1 MNRFLLKGLA
11 SVLTMAVMF
20 GTVSCSDDDDKP
32 DGSVA
37 VSAVAV
43 SPTTATIK
51 VGESTT
57 LSATITPSDATD
69 KTVTWSTSDEKVATV
84 DAGKVTA
91 VAEGSATITVTTKD
105 GGKTATCTVT
115 VSNDAPSSKEVILEG
130 NITADLTINAAD
142 KNFMKGFVYVK
153 SGATLT
159 IEAGSV
165 IKGVS
170 VSPGEK
176 AASLIIEPGA
186 KIIAEGTVDK
196 PIVFTSDKEP
206 GKRLTGDWGGLIIC
220 GNARVN
226 RTNQPTIEGGPGTLY
241 GNTTSDEFNAESSG
255 KLKYVRIEFAGYPLE
270 PDKEINGLT
279 FGGVGSGTEVEFV
292 QVSFSNDDSY
302 EWFGGTVNAKHLIAY
317 KGWDDDFDTDFGYT
331 GKLQFLLSVRDKNIA
346 DTSDSNGFESDNDG
360 DGSSNTP
367 LTKPV
372 FSNVTLIG
380 PFYGKVSDK
389 TQAEVEAKTADA
401 ANGAKGGK
409 FQAAMHLRRNTSL
422 NVYNSVFTG
431 WPYGLRAT
439 DKKGTAN
446 DGIAI
451 KNVIFAGMWKN
462 FYEDDK
468 VCKIPDELKRV
479 RIKKEGDKVS
489 ENFFNLAGSNTTL
502 ATTNEIIS
510 KDGDYSSVVASA
522 VQGAE
527 FVDEVLNNSFFEKV
541 TYKGAFDGKNDW
553 TAGWTNWDP
562 QNTEY

>member
-11 SVLTMAVMF
+11 SVFALAVMF
-20 GTVSCSDDDDKP
+20 GTVSCSDDDEKE
-32 DGSVA
+32 GTIA

-43 SPTTATIK
+43 NPTTAAVKPGAT
-51 VGESTT
+51 VT
-57 LSATITPSDATD
+57 LSATVTPEDATD
-69 KTVTWSTSDEKVATV
+69 KTITWSSSDEKVATV
-84 DAGKVTA
+84 DGGKVTG
-91 VAEGSATITVTTKD
+91 VAEGTATITATTKSGD
-105 GGKTATCTVT
+105 KTATCTVT
-115 VSNDAPSSKEVILEG
+115 VSEDAAEVIEDTLEG
-130 NITADLTINAAD
+130 NITADRTISAAN
-142 KNFMKGFVYVK
+142 KNFLKGFVYVK

-165 IKGVS
+165 IKGIS
-170 VSPGEK
+170 VAPGER

-206 GKRLTGDWGGLIIC
+206 GKRVTGDWGGLIIC

-226 RTNQPTIEGGPGTLY
+226 RTNQPTIEGGPGTHY
-241 GNTTSDEFNAESSG
+241 GNTTSDEFNGESSG

-292 QVSFSNDDSY
+292 QVSYSNDDSY

-331 GKLQFLLSVRDKNIA
+331 GKLQFLLSVRDKDIA

-360 DGSSNTP
+360 DGSTNTP
-367 LTKPV
+367 FTKPI

-380 PFYGKVSDK
+380 PFYGKVFDM

-409 FQAAMHLRRNTSL
+409 YQAAMHLRRNSSL

-439 DKKGTAN
+439 DKKGQAN
-446 DGIAI
+446 DGIVI
-451 KNVIFAGMWKN
+451 ENVIFAGMWKN
-462 FYEDDK
+462 FYED
-468 VCKIPDELKRV
+468 E
-479 RIKKEGDKVS
+479 KVS
-489 ENFFNLAGSNTTL
+489 ENFFNRAGNNTVLENTRQ
-502 ATTNEIIS
+502 IIA
-510 KDGDYSSVVASA
+510 KDGDYSSVVADA
-522 VQGAE
+522 VKGAD
-527 FVDEVLNNSFFEKV
+527 FSKLADSFFEKV
-541 TYKGAFDGKNDW
+541 TYKGAFDGTNDW
-553 TAGWTNWDP
+553 TEGWTNWDP
-562 QNTEY
+562 QNTVY

>member
-11 SVLTMAVMF
+11 SVFALAVMF
-20 GTVSCSDDDDKP
+20 GTVSCSDDDEKE
-32 DGSVA
+32 GTIA

-43 SPTTATIK
+43 NPTTAAVKPGAT
-51 VGESTT
+51 VT
-57 LSATITPSDATD
+57 LSATVTPEDATD
-69 KTVTWSTSDEKVATV
+69 KTITWSSSDEKVATV
-84 DAGKVTA
+84 DGGKVTG
-91 VAEGSATITVTTKD
+91 VAEGTATITATTKSGD
-105 GGKTATCTVT
+105 KTATCTVT
-115 VSNDAPSSKEVILEG
+115 VSEDAPAVIEDTLEG
-130 NITADLTINAAD
+130 NITADRTISAAN
-142 KNFMKGFVYVK
+142 KNFLKGFVYVK

-165 IKGVS
+165 IKGIS
-170 VSPGEK
+170 VASGER

-206 GKRLTGDWGGLIIC
+206 GKRVTGDWGGLIIC

-226 RTNQPTIEGGPGTLY
+226 RTNQPTIEGGPGTHY
-241 GNTTSDEFNAESSG
+241 GNTTSDEFNGESSG

-292 QVSFSNDDSY
+292 QVSYSNDDSY

-317 KGWDDDFDTDFGYT
+317 KGWDDDFDTDYGYT
-331 GKLQFLLSVRDKNIA
+331 GKLQFLLSVRDKDIA

-360 DGSSNTP
+360 DGSTNTP
-367 LTKPV
+367 FTKPV

-380 PFYGKVSDK
+380 PFYGKVSDR

-409 FQAAMHLRRNTSL
+409 YQAAMHLRRNSSL
-422 NVYNSVFTG
+422 NIYNSVFTG

-439 DKKGTAN
+439 DKKGQAN

-451 KNVIFAGMWKN
+451 ENVIFAGMWKN
-462 FYEDDK
+462 FYED
-468 VCKIPDELKRV
+468 E
-479 RIKKEGDKVS
+479 KVS
-489 ENFFNLAGSNTTL
+489 ENFFNRAGNNTVLENTRQ
-502 ATTNEIIS
+502 IIA
-510 KDGDYSSVVASA
+510 KDGDYSSVVADA
-522 VQGAE
+522 VKGAD
-527 FVDEVLNNSFFEKV
+527 FSKLADSFFEKV
-541 TYKGAFDGKNDW
+541 TYKGAFDGTNDS
-553 TAGWTNWDP
+553 TVGWTNWDP
-562 QNTEY
+562 QNTVY

>member
-11 SVLTMAVMF
+11 SVFALAVMF
-20 GTVSCSDDDDKP
+20 GTVSCSDDDEKE
-32 DGSVA
+32 GTIA

-43 SPTTATIK
+43 NPTTAAVKPGAT
-51 VGESTT
+51 VT
-57 LSATITPSDATD
+57 LSATVTPEDATD
-69 KTVTWSTSDEKVATV
+69 KTITWSSSDEKVATV
-84 DAGKVTA
+84 DGGKVTG
-91 VAEGSATITVTTKD
+91 VAEGTATITATTKSGD
-105 GGKTATCTVT
+105 KTATCTVT
-115 VSNDAPSSKEVILEG
+115 VSEDAPAVIEDTLEG
-130 NITADLTINAAD
+130 NITADRTISAAN
-142 KNFMKGFVYVK
+142 KNFLKGFVYVK

-165 IKGVS
+165 IKGIS
-170 VSPGEK
+170 VASGER

-206 GKRLTGDWGGLIIC
+206 GKRVTGDWGGLIIC

-226 RTNQPTIEGGPGTLY
+226 RTNQPTIEGGPGTHY
-241 GNTTSDEFNAESSG
+241 GNTTSDEFNGESSG

-292 QVSFSNDDSY
+292 QVSYSNDDSY

-317 KGWDDDFDTDFGYT
+317 KGWDDDFDTDYGHT
-331 GKLQFLLSVRDKNIA
+331 GKLQFLLSVRDKDIA

-360 DGSSNTP
+360 DGSTNTP
-367 LTKPV
+367 FTKPV

-380 PFYGKVSDK
+380 PFYGKVSDM

-409 FQAAMHLRRNTSL
+409 YQAAMHLRRNSSL
-422 NVYNSVFTG
+422 NIYNSVFTG

-439 DKKGTAN
+439 DKKGQAN

-451 KNVIFAGMWKN
+451 ENVIFAGMWKN
-462 FYEDDK
+462 FYED
-468 VCKIPDELKRV
+468 E
-479 RIKKEGDKVS
+479 KVS
-489 ENFFNLAGSNTTL
+489 ENFFNRAGNNTVLENTRQ
-502 ATTNEIIS
+502 IIA
-510 KDGDYSSVVASA
+510 KDGDYSSVVADA
-522 VQGAE
+522 VKGAD
-527 FVDEVLNNSFFEKV
+527 FSKLADSFFEKV
-541 TYKGAFDGKNDW
+541 TYKGAFDGTNDW
-553 TAGWTNWDP
+553 TEGWTNWDP
-562 QNTEY
+562 QNTVY

>member
-11 SVLTMAVMF
+11 SVFALAVMF
-20 GTVSCSDDDDKP
+20 GTVSCSDDDEKE
-32 DGSVA
+32 GTIA

-43 SPTTATIK
+43 NPTTAAVKPGAT
-51 VGESTT
+51 VT
-57 LSATITPSDATD
+57 LSATVTPEDATD
-69 KTVTWSTSDEKVATV
+69 KTITWSSSDEKVATV
-84 DAGKVTA
+84 DGGKVTG
-91 VAEGSATITVTTKD
+91 VAEGTATITATTKSGD
-105 GGKTATCTVT
+105 KTATCTVT
-115 VSNDAPSSKEVILEG
+115 VSEDAPAVIEDTLEG
-130 NITADLTINAAD
+130 NITADRTISAAN
-142 KNFMKGFVYVK
+142 KNFLKGFVYVK

-165 IKGVS
+165 IKGIS
-170 VSPGEK
+170 VASGER

-206 GKRLTGDWGGLIIC
+206 GKRVTGDWGGLIIC

-226 RTNQPTIEGGPGTLY
+226 RTNQPTIEGGPGTHY
-241 GNTTSDEFNAESSG
+241 GNTTSDEFNGESSG

-292 QVSFSNDDSY
+292 QVSYSNDDSY

-317 KGWDDDFDTDFGYT
+317 KGWDDDFDTDYGYT
-331 GKLQFLLSVRDKNIA
+331 GKLQFLLSVRDKDIA

-360 DGSSNTP
+360 DGSTNTP
-367 LTKPV
+367 FTKPV

-380 PFYGKVSDK
+380 PFYGKVSDR

-409 FQAAMHLRRNTSL
+409 YQAAMHLRRNSSL

-439 DKKGTAN
+439 DKKGQAN

-451 KNVIFAGMWKN
+451 ENVIFAGMWKN
-462 FYEDDK
+462 FYED
-468 VCKIPDELKRV
+468 E
-479 RIKKEGDKVS
+479 KVS
-489 ENFFNLAGSNTTL
+489 ENFFNRAGNNTVLENTQQ
-502 ATTNEIIS
+502 IIA
-510 KDGDYSSVVASA
+510 KDGDYSSVVVDA
-522 VQGAE
+522 VKGAD
-527 FVDEVLNNSFFEKV
+527 FSKLADSFFEKV
-541 TYKGAFDGKNDW
+541 TYKGAFDGTNDW
-553 TAGWTNWDP
+553 TEGWTNWDP
-562 QNTEY
+562 QNTVY

>member
-11 SVLTMAVMF
+11 SVFALAVMF
-20 GTVSCSDDDDKP
+20 GTVSCSDDDEKE
-32 DGSVA
+32 GTIA

-43 SPTTATIK
+43 NPTTAAVKPGAT
-51 VGESTT
+51 VT
-57 LSATITPSDATD
+57 LSATVTPEDATD
-69 KTVTWSTSDEKVATV
+69 KTITWSSSDEKVATV
-84 DAGKVTA
+84 DGGKVTG
-91 VAEGSATITVTTKD
+91 VAEGTATITATTKSGD
-105 GGKTATCTVT
+105 KTATCTVT
-115 VSNDAPSSKEVILEG
+115 VSEDAPAVIEDTLEG
-130 NITADLTINAAD
+130 NITADRTISAAN
-142 KNFMKGFVYVK
+142 KNFLKGFVYVK

-165 IKGVS
+165 IKGIS
-170 VSPGEK
+170 VASGER

-206 GKRLTGDWGGLIIC
+206 GKRVTGDWGGLIIC

-226 RTNQPTIEGGPGTLY
+226 RTNQPTIEGGPGTHY
-241 GNTTSDEFNAESSG
+241 GNTTSDEFNGESSG

-292 QVSFSNDDSY
+292 QVSYSNDDSY

-317 KGWDDDFDTDFGYT
+317 KGWDDDFDTDYGYT
-331 GKLQFLLSVRDKNIA
+331 GKLQFLLSVRDKDIA

-360 DGSSNTP
+360 DGSTNTP
-367 LTKPV
+367 FTKPV

-380 PFYGKVSDK
+380 PFYGKVSDR

-409 FQAAMHLRRNTSL
+409 YQAAMHLRRNSSL
-422 NVYNSVFTG
+422 NIYNSVFTG

-439 DKKGTAN
+439 DKKGQAN

-451 KNVIFAGMWKN
+451 ENVIFAGMWKN
-462 FYEDDK
+462 FYED
-468 VCKIPDELKRV
+468 E
-479 RIKKEGDKVS
+479 KVS
-489 ENFFNLAGSNTTL
+489 ENFFNRAGNNTVLENTQQ
-502 ATTNEIIS
+502 IIA
-510 KDGDYSSVVASA
+510 KDGDYSSVVVDA
-522 VQGAE
+522 VKGAD
-527 FVDEVLNNSFFEKV
+527 FSKLADSFFEKV
-541 TYKGAFDGKNDW
+541 TYKGAFDGTNDW
-553 TAGWTNWDP
+553 TEGWTNWDP
-562 QNTEY
+562 QNTVY

>member
-11 SVLTMAVMF
+11 SVFALAVMF
-20 GTVSCSDDDDKP
+20 GTVSCSDDDEKE
-32 DGSVA
+32 GTIA

-43 SPTTATIK
+43 NPTTAAVKPGAT
-51 VGESTT
+51 VT
-57 LSATITPSDATD
+57 LSATVTPEDATD
-69 KTVTWSTSDEKVATV
+69 KTITWSSSDEKVATV
-84 DAGKVTA
+84 DGGKVTG
-91 VAEGSATITVTTKD
+91 VAEGTATITATTKSGD
-105 GGKTATCTVT
+105 KTATCTVT
-115 VSNDAPSSKEVILEG
+115 VSEDAAEVIEDTLEG
-130 NITADLTINAAD
+130 NITADRTISAAN
-142 KNFMKGFVYVK
+142 KNFLKGFVYVK

-165 IKGVS
+165 IKGIS
-170 VSPGEK
+170 VAPGER

-206 GKRLTGDWGGLIIC
+206 GKRVTGDWGGLIIC

-226 RTNQPTIEGGPGTLY
+226 RTNQPTIEGGPGTHY
-241 GNTTSDEFNAESSG
+241 GNTTSDEFNGESSG

-292 QVSFSNDDSY
+292 QVSYSNDDSY

-331 GKLQFLLSVRDKNIA
+331 GKLQFLLSVRDKDIA

-360 DGSSNTP
+360 DGSTNTP
-367 LTKPV
+367 FTKPI

-380 PFYGKVSDK
+380 PFYGKVSDM

-409 FQAAMHLRRNTSL
+409 YQAAMHLRRNSSL

-439 DKKGTAN
+439 DKKGQAN

-451 KNVIFAGMWKN
+451 ENVIFAGMWKN
-462 FYEDDK
+462 FYED
-468 VCKIPDELKRV
+468 E
-479 RIKKEGDKVS
+479 KVS
-489 ENFFNLAGSNTTL
+489 ENFFNRAGNNTVLENTRQ
-502 ATTNEIIS
+502 IIA
-510 KDGDYSSVVASA
+510 KDGDYSSVVADA
-522 VQGAE
+522 VKGAD
-527 FVDEVLNNSFFEKV
+527 FSKLADSFFEKV
-541 TYKGAFDGKNDW
+541 TYKGAFDGTNDW
-553 TAGWTNWDP
+553 TEGWTNWDP
-562 QNTEY
+562 QNTVY

>member
-11 SVLTMAVMF
+11 SVFALAVMF
-20 GTVSCSDDDDKP
+20 GTVSCSDDDEKE
-32 DGSVA
+32 GTIA

-43 SPTTATIK
+43 NPTTAAVKPGAT
-51 VGESTT
+51 VT
-57 LSATITPSDATD
+57 LSATVTPEDATD
-69 KTVTWSTSDEKVATV
+69 KTITWSSSDEKVATV
-84 DAGKVTA
+84 DGGKVTG
-91 VAEGSATITVTTKD
+91 VAEGTATITATTKSGD
-105 GGKTATCTVT
+105 KTATCTVT
-115 VSNDAPSSKEVILEG
+115 VSEDAPAVIEDTLEG
-130 NITADLTINAAD
+130 NITADRTISAAN
-142 KNFMKGFVYVK
+142 KNFLKGFVYVK

-165 IKGVS
+165 IKGIS
-170 VSPGEK
+170 VASGER

-206 GKRLTGDWGGLIIC
+206 GKRVTGDWGGLIIC

-226 RTNQPTIEGGPGTLY
+226 RTNQPTIEGGPGTHY
-241 GNTTSDEFNAESSG
+241 GNTTSDEFNGESSG

-292 QVSFSNDDSY
+292 QVSYSNDDSY

-317 KGWDDDFDTDFGYT
+317 KGWDDDFDTDYGYT
-331 GKLQFLLSVRDKNIA
+331 GKLQFLLSVRDKDIA

-360 DGSSNTP
+360 DGSTNTP
-367 LTKPV
+367 FTKPV

-380 PFYGKVSDK
+380 PFYGKVSDR

-409 FQAAMHLRRNTSL
+409 YQAAMHLRRNSSL
-422 NVYNSVFTG
+422 NIYNSVFTG

-439 DKKGTAN
+439 DKKGQAN

-451 KNVIFAGMWKN
+451 ANVIFAGMWKN
-462 FYEDDK
+462 FYED
-468 VCKIPDELKRV
+468 E
-479 RIKKEGDKVS
+479 KVS
-489 ENFFNLAGSNTTL
+489 ENFFNRAGNNTVLENTRQ
-502 ATTNEIIS
+502 IIA
-510 KDGDYSSVVASA
+510 KDGDYSSVVADA
-522 VQGAE
+522 VKGAD
-527 FVDEVLNNSFFEKV
+527 FSKLADSFFEKV
-541 TYKGAFDGKNDW
+541 TYKGAFDGTNDW
-553 TAGWTNWDP
+553 TEGWTNWDP
-562 QNTEY
+562 QNTVY

>member
-11 SVLTMAVMF
+11 SVFALAVMF
-20 GTVSCSDDDDKP
+20 GTVSCSDDDEKE
-32 DGSVA
+32 GTIA
-37 VSAVAV
+37 VSAIAV
-43 SPTTATIK
+43 NPTTAAVKPGAT
-51 VGESTT
+51 VT
-57 LSATITPSDATD
+57 LSATVTPEDATD
-69 KTVTWSTSDEKVATV
+69 KTITWSSSDEKVATV
-84 DAGKVTA
+84 DGGKVTG
-91 VAEGSATITVTTKD
+91 VAEGNATITATTKSGD
-105 GGKTATCTVT
+105 KTATCTVT
-115 VSNDAPSSKEVILEG
+115 VSEDAPAVIEDTLEG
-130 NITADLTINAAD
+130 NITADRTISAAN
-142 KNFMKGFVYVK
+142 KNFLKGFVYVK

-165 IKGVS
+165 IKGIS
-170 VSPGEK
+170 VASGER

-206 GKRLTGDWGGLIIC
+206 GKRVTGDWGGLIIC

-226 RTNQPTIEGGPGTLY
+226 RTNQPTIEGGPGTHY
-241 GNTTSDEFNAESSG
+241 GNTTSDEFNGESSG

-292 QVSFSNDDSY
+292 QVSYSNDDSY

-317 KGWDDDFDTDFGYT
+317 KGWDDDFDTDYGYT
-331 GKLQFLLSVRDKNIA
+331 GKLQFLLSVRDKDIA

-360 DGSSNTP
+360 DGSTNTP
-367 LTKPV
+367 FTKPV

-380 PFYGKVSDK
+380 PFYGKVSDR

-409 FQAAMHLRRNTSL
+409 YQAAMHLRRNSSL

-439 DKKGTAN
+439 DKKGQAN

-451 KNVIFAGMWKN
+451 ENVIFAGMWKN
-462 FYEDDK
+462 FYED
-468 VCKIPDELKRV
+468 E
-479 RIKKEGDKVS
+479 KVS
-489 ENFFNLAGSNTTL
+489 ENFFNRVGNNTVLENTRQ
-502 ATTNEIIS
+502 IIA
-510 KDGDYSSVVASA
+510 KDGDYSSVVADA
-522 VQGAE
+522 VKGAD
-527 FVDEVLNNSFFEKV
+527 FSKLADSFFEKV
-541 TYKGAFDGKNDW
+541 TYKGAFDGTNDW
-553 TAGWTNWDP
+553 TEGWTNWDP
-562 QNTEY
+562 QNTVY

>member
-11 SVLTMAVMF
+11 SVCALAVMF
-20 GTVSCSDDDDKP
+20 GTVSCSDDDEKE
-32 DGSVA
+32 GTIA

-43 SPTTATIK
+43 NPTTAAVKPGAT
-51 VGESTT
+51 VT
-57 LSATITPSDATD
+57 LSATVTPEDATD
-69 KTVTWSTSDEKVATV
+69 KTITWSSSDEKVATV
-84 DAGKVTA
+84 DGGKVTG
-91 VAEGSATITVTTKD
+91 VAEGTATITATTKSGD
-105 GGKTATCTVT
+105 KTATCTVT
-115 VSNDAPSSKEVILEG
+115 VSEDAPAVIEDTLEG
-130 NITADLTINAAD
+130 NITADRTISAAN
-142 KNFMKGFVYVK
+142 KNFLKGFVYVK

-165 IKGVS
+165 IKGIS
-170 VSPGEK
+170 VASGER

-206 GKRLTGDWGGLIIC
+206 GKRVTGDWGGLIIC

-226 RTNQPTIEGGPGTLY
+226 RTNQPTIEGGPGTHY
-241 GNTTSDEFNAESSG
+241 GNTTSDEFNGESSG

-292 QVSFSNDDSY
+292 QVSYSNDDSY

-317 KGWDDDFDTDFGYT
+317 KGWDDDFDTDYGYT
-331 GKLQFLLSVRDKNIA
+331 GKLQFLLSVRDKDIA

-360 DGSSNTP
+360 DGSTNTP
-367 LTKPV
+367 FTKPV

-380 PFYGKVSDK
+380 PFYGKVSDR

-409 FQAAMHLRRNTSL
+409 YQAAMHLRRNSSL
-422 NVYNSVFTG
+422 NIYNSVFTG

-439 DKKGTAN
+439 DKKGQAN

-451 KNVIFAGMWKN
+451 ENVIFAGMWKN
-462 FYEDDK
+462 FYED
-468 VCKIPDELKRV
+468 E
-479 RIKKEGDKVS
+479 KVS
-489 ENFFNLAGSNTTL
+489 ENFFNRAGNNTVLENTRQ
-502 ATTNEIIS
+502 IIA
-510 KDGDYSSVVASA
+510 KDGDYSSVVADA
-522 VQGAE
+522 VKGAD
-527 FVDEVLNNSFFEKV
+527 FSKLADSFFEKV
-541 TYKGAFDGKNDW
+541 TYKGAFDGTNDW
-553 TAGWTNWDP
+553 TEGWTNWDP
-562 QNTEY
+562 QNTVY

>member
-11 SVLTMAVMF
+11 SVFALAVMF
-20 GTVSCSDDDDKP
+20 GTVSCSDDDEKE
-32 DGSVA
+32 GTIA
-37 VSAVAV
+37 VSAIAV
-43 SPTTATIK
+43 NPTTAAVKPGATVI
-51 VGESTT
+51 
-57 LSATITPSDATD
+57 LSATVTPEDATD
-69 KTVTWSTSDEKVATV
+69 KTITWSSSDEKVATV
-84 DAGKVTA
+84 DGGKVTG
-91 VAEGSATITVTTKD
+91 VAEGNATITATTKSGD
-105 GGKTATCTVT
+105 KTATCTVT
-115 VSNDAPSSKEVILEG
+115 VSEDAPAVIEDTLEG
-130 NITADLTINAAD
+130 NITADRTISAAN
-142 KNFMKGFVYVK
+142 KNFLKGFVYVK

-165 IKGVS
+165 IKGIS
-170 VSPGEK
+170 VASGER

-206 GKRLTGDWGGLIIC
+206 GKRVTGDWGGLIIC

-226 RTNQPTIEGGPGTLY
+226 RTNQPTIEGGPGTHY
-241 GNTTSDEFNAESSG
+241 GNTTSDEFNGESSG

-292 QVSFSNDDSY
+292 QVSYSNDDSY

-317 KGWDDDFDTDFGYT
+317 KGWDDDFDTDYGYT
-331 GKLQFLLSVRDKNIA
+331 GKLQFLLSVRDKDIA

-360 DGSSNTP
+360 DGSTNTP
-367 LTKPV
+367 FTKPV

-380 PFYGKVSDK
+380 PFYGKVSDR

-409 FQAAMHLRRNTSL
+409 YQAAMHLRRNSSL

-439 DKKGTAN
+439 DKKGQAN

-451 KNVIFAGMWKN
+451 ENVIFAGMWKN
-462 FYEDDK
+462 FYED
-468 VCKIPDELKRV
+468 E
-479 RIKKEGDKVS
+479 KVS
-489 ENFFNLAGSNTTL
+489 ENFFNRAGNNTVLENTRQ
-502 ATTNEIIS
+502 IIA
-510 KDGDYSSVVASA
+510 KDGDYSSVVADA
-522 VQGAE
+522 VKGAD
-527 FVDEVLNNSFFEKV
+527 FSKLADSFFEKV
-541 TYKGAFDGKNDW
+541 TYKGAFDGTNDW
-553 TAGWTNWDP
+553 TEGWTNWDP
-562 QNTEY
+562 QNTVY

>member
-11 SVLTMAVMF
+11 SVFALAVMF
-20 GTVSCSDDDDKP
+20 GTVSCSDDDEKE
-32 DGSVA
+32 GTIA

-43 SPTTATIK
+43 NPTTVAVKPGATVI
-51 VGESTT
+51 
-57 LSATITPSDATD
+57 LSATVTPEDATD
-69 KTVTWSTSDEKVATV
+69 KTITWSSSDEKVATV
-84 DAGKVTA
+84 DGGKVTG
-91 VAEGSATITVTTKD
+91 VAEGTATITATTKSGD
-105 GGKTATCTVT
+105 KTATCAVT
-115 VSNDAPSSKEVILEG
+115 VSEDAPEVLEDTLEG
-130 NITADLTINAAD
+130 NITADRTISAAN
-142 KNFMKGFVYVK
+142 KNFLKGFVYVK

-165 IKGVS
+165 IKGIS
-170 VSPGEK
+170 VAPGER

-206 GKRLTGDWGGLIIC
+206 GKRVTGDWGGLIIC

-226 RTNQPTIEGGPGTLY
+226 RTNQPTIEGGPGTHY
-241 GNTTSDEFNAESSG
+241 GNTTSDEFNGESSG

-292 QVSFSNDDSY
+292 QVSYSNDDSY

-331 GKLQFLLSVRDKNIA
+331 GKLQFLLSVRDKDIA

-360 DGSSNTP
+360 DGSTNTP
-367 LTKPV
+367 FTKPV

-380 PFYGKVSDK
+380 PFYGKVSDR

-409 FQAAMHLRRNTSL
+409 YQAAMHLRRNSSL

-439 DKKGTAN
+439 DKKGQAN

-451 KNVIFAGMWKN
+451 ENVIFAGMWKN
-462 FYEDDK
+462 FYED
-468 VCKIPDELKRV
+468 E
-479 RIKKEGDKVS
+479 KVS
-489 ENFFNLAGSNTTL
+489 ENFFNRAGNNTVLENTQQ
-502 ATTNEIIS
+502 IIA
-510 KDGDYSSVVASA
+510 KDGDYSSVVADA
-522 VQGAE
+522 VKGAD
-527 FVDEVLNNSFFEKV
+527 FSKLADSFFEKV
-541 TYKGAFDGKNDW
+541 TYKGAFDGTNDW
-553 TAGWTNWDP
+553 TEGWTNWDP
-562 QNTEY
+562 QNTVY

>member
-11 SVLTMAVMF
+11 SVFALAVMF
-20 GTVSCSDDDDKP
+20 GTVSCSDDDEKE
-32 DGSVA
+32 GTIA

-43 SPTTATIK
+43 NPTTAAVKPGAT
-51 VGESTT
+51 VT
-57 LSATITPSDATD
+57 LSATVTPEDATD
-69 KTVTWSTSDEKVATV
+69 KTITWSSSDEKVATV
-84 DAGKVTA
+84 DGGKVTG
-91 VAEGSATITVTTKD
+91 VAEGTATITATTKSGD
-105 GGKTATCTVT
+105 KTATCTVT
-115 VSNDAPSSKEVILEG
+115 VSEDAPAVIEDTLEG
-130 NITADLTINAAD
+130 NITADRTISAAN
-142 KNFMKGFVYVK
+142 KNFLKGFVYVK

-165 IKGVS
+165 IKGIS
-170 VSPGEK
+170 VASGER

-206 GKRLTGDWGGLIIC
+206 GKRVTGDWGGLIIC

-226 RTNQPTIEGGPGTLY
+226 RTNQPTIEGGPGTHY
-241 GNTTSDEFNAESSG
+241 GNTTSDEFNGESSG

-292 QVSFSNDDSY
+292 QVSYSNDDSY

-317 KGWDDDFDTDFGYT
+317 KGWDDDFDTDYGYT
-331 GKLQFLLSVRDKNIA
+331 GKLQFLLSVRDKDIA

-360 DGSSNTP
+360 DGSTNTP
-367 LTKPV
+367 FTKPV

-380 PFYGKVSDK
+380 PFYGKVSDR

-409 FQAAMHLRRNTSL
+409 YQAAMHLRRNSSL

-439 DKKGTAN
+439 DKKGQAN

-451 KNVIFAGMWKN
+451 ENVIFAGMWKN
-462 FYEDDK
+462 FYED
-468 VCKIPDELKRV
+468 E
-479 RIKKEGDKVS
+479 KVS
-489 ENFFNLAGSNTTL
+489 ENFFNRAGNNTVLENTRQ
-502 ATTNEIIS
+502 IIA
-510 KDGDYSSVVASA
+510 KDGDYSSVVADA
-522 VQGAE
+522 VKGAD
-527 FVDEVLNNSFFEKV
+527 FSKWADSFFEKV
-541 TYKGAFDGKNDW
+541 TYKGAFDGTNDW
-553 TAGWTNWDP
+553 TEGWTNWDP
-562 QNTEY
+562 QNTVY

>member
-11 SVLTMAVMF
+11 SVFALAVMF
-20 GTVSCSDDDDKP
+20 GTVSCSDDDEKE
-32 DGSVA
+32 GTIA

-43 SPTTATIK
+43 NPTTAAVKPGAT
-51 VGESTT
+51 VT
-57 LSATITPSDATD
+57 LSATVTPEDATD
-69 KTVTWSTSDEKVATV
+69 KTITWSSSDEKVATV
-84 DAGKVTA
+84 DGGKVTG
-91 VAEGSATITVTTKD
+91 VAEGTATITATTKSGD
-105 GGKTATCTVT
+105 KTATCTVT
-115 VSNDAPSSKEVILEG
+115 VSEDAPAVIEDTLEG
-130 NITADLTINAAD
+130 NITADRTISAAN
-142 KNFMKGFVYVK
+142 KNFLKGFVYVK

-165 IKGVS
+165 IKGIS
-170 VSPGEK
+170 VASGER

-206 GKRLTGDWGGLIIC
+206 GKRVTGDWGGLIIC

-226 RTNQPTIEGGPGTLY
+226 RTNQPTIEGGPGTHY
-241 GNTTSDEFNAESSG
+241 GNTTSDEFNGESSG

-292 QVSFSNDDSY
+292 QVSYSNDDSY

-317 KGWDDDFDTDFGYT
+317 KGWDDDFDTDYGYT
-331 GKLQFLLSVRDKNIA
+331 GKLQFLLSVRDKDIA

-360 DGSSNTP
+360 DGSTNTP
-367 LTKPV
+367 FTKPV

-380 PFYGKVSDK
+380 PFYGKVSDR

-409 FQAAMHLRRNTSL
+409 YQAAMHLRRNSSL
-422 NVYNSVFTG
+422 NIYNSVFTG

-439 DKKGTAN
+439 DKKGQAN

-451 KNVIFAGMWKN
+451 ENVIFAGMWKN
-462 FYEDDK
+462 FYED
-468 VCKIPDELKRV
+468 E
-479 RIKKEGDKVS
+479 KVS
-489 ENFFNLAGSNTTL
+489 ENFFNRAGNNTVLENTRQ
-502 ATTNEIIS
+502 IIA
-510 KDGDYSSVVASA
+510 KDGDYSSVVADA
-522 VQGAE
+522 VKGAD
-527 FVDEVLNNSFFEKV
+527 FSKLADSFFEKG
-541 TYKGAFDGKNDW
+541 TYKGAFDGTNDW
-553 TAGWTNWDP
+553 TEGWTNWDP
-562 QNTEY
+562 QNTVY

>member
-11 SVLTMAVMF
+11 SVFALAVMF
-20 GTVSCSDDDDKP
+20 GTVSCSDDDEKE
-32 DGSVA
+32 GTIA
-37 VSAVAV
+37 VSAIAV
-43 SPTTATIK
+43 NPTTAAVKPGAT
-51 VGESTT
+51 VT
-57 LSATITPSDATD
+57 LSATVTPEDATD
-69 KTVTWSTSDEKVATV
+69 KTITWSSSDEKVATV
-84 DAGKVTA
+84 DGGKVTG
-91 VAEGSATITVTTKD
+91 VAEGTVTITATTKSGD
-105 GGKTATCTVT
+105 KTATCAVT
-115 VSNDAPSSKEVILEG
+115 VSEDAPEVLEDTLEG
-130 NITADLTINAAD
+130 NITADRTISAAN
-142 KNFMKGFVYVK
+142 KNFLKGFVYVK

-165 IKGVS
+165 IKGIS
-170 VSPGEK
+170 VAPGER

-206 GKRLTGDWGGLIIC
+206 GKRVTGDWGGLIIC

-226 RTNQPTIEGGPGTLY
+226 RTNQPTIEGGPGTHY
-241 GNTTSDEFNAESSG
+241 GNTTSDEFNGESSG

-292 QVSFSNDDSY
+292 QVSYSNDDSY

-331 GKLQFLLSVRDKNIA
+331 GKLQFLLSVRDKDIA

-360 DGSSNTP
+360 DGSTNTP
-367 LTKPV
+367 FTKPV

-380 PFYGKVSDK
+380 PFYGKVSDR

-409 FQAAMHLRRNTSL
+409 YQAAMHLRRNSSL

-439 DKKGTAN
+439 DKKGQAN

-451 KNVIFAGMWKN
+451 ENVIFAGMWKN
-462 FYEDDK
+462 FYED
-468 VCKIPDELKRV
+468 E
-479 RIKKEGDKVS
+479 KVS
-489 ENFFNLAGSNTTL
+489 ENFFNRAGNNTVLENTQQ
-502 ATTNEIIS
+502 IIA
-510 KDGDYSSVVASA
+510 KDGDYSSVVADA
-522 VQGAE
+522 VKGAD
-527 FVDEVLNNSFFEKV
+527 FSKLADSFFEKV
-541 TYKGAFDGKNDW
+541 TYKGAFDGTNDW
-553 TAGWTNWDP
+553 TEGWTNWDP
-562 QNTEY
+562 QNTVY

>member
-11 SVLTMAVMF
+11 SVFALAVMF
-20 GTVSCSDDDDKP
+20 GTVSCSDDDEKE
-32 DGSVA
+32 GTIA

-43 SPTTATIK
+43 NPTTAAVKPGAT
-51 VGESTT
+51 VT
-57 LSATITPSDATD
+57 LSATVTPEDATD
-69 KTVTWSTSDEKVATV
+69 KTITWSSSDEKVATV
-84 DAGKVTA
+84 DGGKVTG
-91 VAEGSATITVTTKD
+91 VAEGTATITATTKSGD
-105 GGKTATCTVT
+105 KTATCTVT
-115 VSNDAPSSKEVILEG
+115 VSEDAPAVIEDTLEG
-130 NITADLTINAAD
+130 NITADRTISAAN
-142 KNFMKGFVYVK
+142 KNFLKGFVYVK

-165 IKGVS
+165 IKGIS
-170 VSPGEK
+170 VASGER

-206 GKRLTGDWGGLIIC
+206 GKRVTGDWGGLIIC

-226 RTNQPTIEGGPGTLY
+226 RTNQPTIEGGPGTHY
-241 GNTTSDEFNAESSG
+241 GNTTSDEFNGESSG

-292 QVSFSNDDSY
+292 QVSYSNDDSY

-317 KGWDDDFDTDFGYT
+317 KGWDDDFDTDYGYT
-331 GKLQFLLSVRDKNIA
+331 GKLQFLLSVRDKDIA

-360 DGSSNTP
+360 DGSTNTP
-367 LTKPV
+367 FTKPV

-380 PFYGKVSDK
+380 PFYDKVSDR

-409 FQAAMHLRRNTSL
+409 YQAAMHLRRNSSL
-422 NVYNSVFTG
+422 NIYNSVFTG

-439 DKKGTAN
+439 DKKGQAN

-451 KNVIFAGMWKN
+451 ENVIFAGMWKN
-462 FYEDDK
+462 FYED
-468 VCKIPDELKRV
+468 E
-479 RIKKEGDKVS
+479 KVS
-489 ENFFNLAGSNTTL
+489 ENFFNRAGNNTVLENTRQ
-502 ATTNEIIS
+502 IIA
-510 KDGDYSSVVASA
+510 KDGDYSSVVADA
-522 VQGAE
+522 VKGAD
-527 FVDEVLNNSFFEKV
+527 FSKLADSFFEKV
-541 TYKGAFDGKNDW
+541 TYKGAFDGTNDW
-553 TAGWTNWDP
+553 TEGWTNWDP
-562 QNTEY
+562 QNTVD

>member
-11 SVLTMAVMF
+11 SVFALAVMF
-20 GTVSCSDDDDKP
+20 GTVSCSDDDEQE
-32 DGSVA
+32 GTIA

-43 SPTTATIK
+43 NPTTAAVKPGAT
-51 VGESTT
+51 VT
-57 LSATITPSDATD
+57 LSATVTPEDATD
-69 KTVTWSTSDEKVATV
+69 KTITWSSSDEKVATV
-84 DAGKVTA
+84 DGGKVTG
-91 VAEGSATITVTTKD
+91 VAEGTATITATTKSGD
-105 GGKTATCTVT
+105 KTATCTVT
-115 VSNDAPSSKEVILEG
+115 VSEDAPAVIEDTLEG
-130 NITADLTINAAD
+130 NITADRTISAAN
-142 KNFMKGFVYVK
+142 KNFLKGFVYVK

-165 IKGVS
+165 IKGIS
-170 VSPGEK
+170 VASGER

-206 GKRLTGDWGGLIIC
+206 GKRVTGDWGGLIIC

-226 RTNQPTIEGGPGTLY
+226 RTNQPTIEGGPGTHY
-241 GNTTSDEFNAESSG
+241 GNTTSDEFNGESSG

-292 QVSFSNDDSY
+292 QVSYSNDDSY

-317 KGWDDDFDTDFGYT
+317 KGWDDDFDTDYGYT
-331 GKLQFLLSVRDKNIA
+331 GKLQFLLSVRDKDIA

-360 DGSSNTP
+360 DGSTNTP
-367 LTKPV
+367 FTKPV

-380 PFYGKVSDK
+380 PFYGKVSDR

-409 FQAAMHLRRNTSL
+409 YQAAMHLRRNSSL

-439 DKKGTAN
+439 DKKGQAN

-451 KNVIFAGMWKN
+451 ENVIFAGMWKN
-462 FYEDDK
+462 FYED
-468 VCKIPDELKRV
+468 E
-479 RIKKEGDKVS
+479 KVS
-489 ENFFNLAGSNTTL
+489 ENFFNRAGNNTVLENTRQ
-502 ATTNEIIS
+502 IIA
-510 KDGDYSSVVASA
+510 KDGDYSSVVADA
-522 VQGAE
+522 VKGAD
-527 FVDEVLNNSFFEKV
+527 FSKLADSFFEKV
-541 TYKGAFDGKNDW
+541 TYKGAFDGTNDW
-553 TAGWTNWDP
+553 TEGWTNWDP
-562 QNTEY
+562 QNTVY

>member
-11 SVLTMAVMF
+11 SVFALAVMF
-20 GTVSCSDDDDKP
+20 GTVSCSDDDEKE
-32 DGSVA
+32 GTIA

-43 SPTTATIK
+43 NPTTAAVKPGAT
-51 VGESTT
+51 VT
-57 LSATITPSDATD
+57 LSATVTPEDATD
-69 KTVTWSTSDEKVATV
+69 KTITWSSSDEKVATV
-84 DAGKVTA
+84 DGGKVTG
-91 VAEGSATITVTTKD
+91 VAEGTATITATTKSGD
-105 GGKTATCTVT
+105 KTATCTVT
-115 VSNDAPSSKEVILEG
+115 VSEDAAEVIEDTLEG
-130 NITADLTINAAD
+130 NITADRTISAAN
-142 KNFMKGFVYVK
+142 KNFLKGFVYVK

-165 IKGVS
+165 IKGIS
-170 VSPGEK
+170 VAPGER

-206 GKRLTGDWGGLIIC
+206 GKRVTGDWGGLIIC

-226 RTNQPTIEGGPGTLY
+226 RTNQPTIEGGPGTHY
-241 GNTTSDEFNAESSG
+241 GNTTSDEFNGESSG

-292 QVSFSNDDSY
+292 QVSYSNDDSY

-331 GKLQFLLSVRDKNIA
+331 GKLQFLLSVRDKDIA

-360 DGSSNTP
+360 DGSTNTP
-367 LTKPV
+367 FTKPV

-380 PFYGKVSDK
+380 PFYGKVFDM

-409 FQAAMHLRRNTSL
+409 YQAAMHLRRNSSL

-439 DKKGTAN
+439 DKKGQAN

-451 KNVIFAGMWKN
+451 ENVIFAGMWKN
-462 FYEDDK
+462 FYED
-468 VCKIPDELKRV
+468 E
-479 RIKKEGDKVS
+479 KVS
-489 ENFFNLAGSNTTL
+489 ENFFNRAGNNTVLENTRQ
-502 ATTNEIIS
+502 IIA
-510 KDGDYSSVVASA
+510 KDGDYSSVVADA
-522 VQGAE
+522 VKGAD
-527 FVDEVLNNSFFEKV
+527 FSKLADSFFEKV
-541 TYKGAFDGKNDW
+541 TYKGAFDGTNDW
-553 TAGWTNWDP
+553 TEGWTNWDP
-562 QNTEY
+562 QNTVY

>member
-11 SVLTMAVMF
+11 SVFALAVMF
-20 GTVSCSDDDDKP
+20 GTVSCSDDDEKE
-32 DGSVA
+32 GTIA

-43 SPTTATIK
+43 NPTTAAVKPGAT
-51 VGESTT
+51 VT
-57 LSATITPSDATD
+57 LSATVTPEDATD
-69 KTVTWSTSDEKVATV
+69 KTITWSSSDEKVATV
-84 DAGKVTA
+84 DGGKVTG
-91 VAEGSATITVTTKD
+91 VAEGTATITATTKSGD
-105 GGKTATCTVT
+105 KTATCTVT
-115 VSNDAPSSKEVILEG
+115 VSEDAPAVIEDTLEG
-130 NITADLTINAAD
+130 NITADRTISAAN
-142 KNFMKGFVYVK
+142 KNFLKGFVYVK

-165 IKGVS
+165 IKGIS
-170 VSPGEK
+170 VASGER

-206 GKRLTGDWGGLIIC
+206 GKRVTGDWGGLIIC

-226 RTNQPTIEGGPGTLY
+226 RTNQPTIEGGPGTHY
-241 GNTTSDEFNAESSG
+241 GNTTSDEFNGESSG

-292 QVSFSNDDSY
+292 QVSYSNDDSY

-317 KGWDDDFDTDFGYT
+317 KGWDDDFDTDYGYT
-331 GKLQFLLSVRDKNIA
+331 GKLQFLSSVRDKDIA

-360 DGSSNTP
+360 DGSTNTP
-367 LTKPV
+367 FTKPV

-380 PFYGKVSDK
+380 PFYGKVSDR

-409 FQAAMHLRRNTSL
+409 YQAAMHLRRNSSL
-422 NVYNSVFTG
+422 NIYNSVFTG

-439 DKKGTAN
+439 DKKGQAN

-451 KNVIFAGMWKN
+451 ENVIFAGMWKN
-462 FYEDDK
+462 FYED
-468 VCKIPDELKRV
+468 E
-479 RIKKEGDKVS
+479 KVS
-489 ENFFNLAGSNTTL
+489 ENFFNRAGNNTVLENTRQ
-502 ATTNEIIS
+502 IIA
-510 KDGDYSSVVASA
+510 KDGDYSSVVADA
-522 VQGAE
+522 VKGAD
-527 FVDEVLNNSFFEKV
+527 FSKLADSFFEKV
-541 TYKGAFDGKNDW
+541 TYKGAFDGTNDW
-553 TAGWTNWDP
+553 TEGWTNWDP
-562 QNTEY
+562 QNTVY

>member
-11 SVLTMAVMF
+11 SVFALAVMF
-20 GTVSCSDDDDKP
+20 GTVSCSDDDEKE
-32 DGSVA
+32 GTIA
-37 VSAVAV
+37 VSAIAV
-43 SPTTATIK
+43 NPTTAAVKPGAT
-51 VGESTT
+51 VT
-57 LSATITPSDATD
+57 LSATVTPEDATD
-69 KTVTWSTSDEKVATV
+69 KTITWSSSDEKVATV
-84 DAGKVTA
+84 DGGKVTG
-91 VAEGSATITVTTKD
+91 VAEGTATITATTKSGD
-105 GGKTATCTVT
+105 KTATCTVT
-115 VSNDAPSSKEVILEG
+115 VSEDAPAVIEDTLEG
-130 NITADLTINAAD
+130 NITADRTISAAN
-142 KNFMKGFVYVK
+142 KNFLKGFVYVK

-165 IKGVS
+165 IKGIS
-170 VSPGEK
+170 VASGER

-206 GKRLTGDWGGLIIC
+206 GKRVTGDWGGLIIC

-226 RTNQPTIEGGPGTLY
+226 RTNQPTIEGGPGTHY
-241 GNTTSDEFNAESSG
+241 GNTTSDEFNGESSG

-292 QVSFSNDDSY
+292 QVSYSNDDSY

-317 KGWDDDFDTDFGYT
+317 KGWDDDFDTDYGYT
-331 GKLQFLLSVRDKNIA
+331 GKLQFLLSVRDKDIA

-360 DGSSNTP
+360 DGSTNTP
-367 LTKPV
+367 FTKPV

-380 PFYGKVSDK
+380 PFYGKVSDR

-409 FQAAMHLRRNTSL
+409 YQAAMHLRRNSSL

-439 DKKGTAN
+439 DKKGQAN

-451 KNVIFAGMWKN
+451 ENVIFAGMWKN
-462 FYEDDK
+462 FYED
-468 VCKIPDELKRV
+468 E
-479 RIKKEGDKVS
+479 KVS
-489 ENFFNLAGSNTTL
+489 ENFFNRAGNNTILENTRQ
-502 ATTNEIIS
+502 IIA
-510 KDGDYSSVVASA
+510 KDGDYSSVVADA
-522 VQGAE
+522 VKGAD
-527 FVDEVLNNSFFEKV
+527 FSKLADSFFEKV
-541 TYKGAFDGKNDW
+541 TYKGAFDGTNDW
-553 TAGWTNWDP
+553 TEGWTNWDP
-562 QNTEY
+562 QNTVY

>member
-11 SVLTMAVMF
+11 SVFALAVMF
-20 GTVSCSDDDDKP
+20 GTVSCSDDDEKE
-32 DGSVA
+32 GTIA

-43 SPTTATIK
+43 NPTTAAVKPGAT
-51 VGESTT
+51 VT
-57 LSATITPSDATD
+57 LSATVTPEDATD
-69 KTVTWSTSDEKVATV
+69 KTITWSSSDEKVATV
-84 DAGKVTA
+84 DGGKVTG
-91 VAEGSATITVTTKD
+91 VAEGTATITATTKSGD
-105 GGKTATCTVT
+105 KTATCTVT
-115 VSNDAPSSKEVILEG
+115 VSEDAPAVIEDTLEG
-130 NITADLTINAAD
+130 NITADRTISAAN
-142 KNFMKGFVYVK
+142 KNFLKGFVYVK

-165 IKGVS
+165 IKGIS
-170 VSPGEK
+170 VASGER

-206 GKRLTGDWGGLIIC
+206 GKRVTGDWGGLIIC

-226 RTNQPTIEGGPGTLY
+226 RTNQPTIEGGPGTHY
-241 GNTTSDEFNAESSG
+241 GNTTSDEFNDESSG

-292 QVSFSNDDSY
+292 QVSYSNDDSY

-317 KGWDDDFDTDFGYT
+317 KGWDDDFDTDYGYT
-331 GKLQFLLSVRDKNIA
+331 GKLQFLLSVRDKDIA

-360 DGSSNTP
+360 DGSTNTP
-367 LTKPV
+367 FTKPV

-380 PFYGKVSDK
+380 PFYGKVSDR

-409 FQAAMHLRRNTSL
+409 YQAAMHLRRNSSL

-439 DKKGTAN
+439 DKKGQAN

-451 KNVIFAGMWKN
+451 ENVIFAGMWKN
-462 FYEDDK
+462 FYED
-468 VCKIPDELKRV
+468 E
-479 RIKKEGDKVS
+479 KVS
-489 ENFFNLAGSNTTL
+489 ENFFNRVGNNTVLENTRQ
-502 ATTNEIIS
+502 IIA
-510 KDGDYSSVVASA
+510 KDGDYSSVVADA
-522 VQGAE
+522 VKGAD
-527 FVDEVLNNSFFEKV
+527 FSKLADSFFEKV
-541 TYKGAFDGKNDW
+541 TYKGAFDGTNDW
-553 TAGWTNWDP
+553 TEGWTNWDP
-562 QNTEY
+562 QNTVY

>member
-11 SVLTMAVMF
+11 SVFALAVMF
-20 GTVSCSDDDDKP
+20 GTVSCSDDDEKE
-32 DGSVA
+32 GTIA
-37 VSAVAV
+37 VSAIAV
-43 SPTTATIK
+43 NPTTAAVKPGAT
-51 VGESTT
+51 VT
-57 LSATITPSDATD
+57 LSATVTPEDATD
-69 KTVTWSTSDEKVATV
+69 KTITWSSSDEKVATV
-84 DAGKVTA
+84 DGGKVTG
-91 VAEGSATITVTTKD
+91 VAEGTATITATTKSGD
-105 GGKTATCTVT
+105 KTATCAVT
-115 VSNDAPSSKEVILEG
+115 VSEDAPEVLEDTLEG
-130 NITADLTINAAD
+130 NITADRTISAAN
-142 KNFMKGFVYVK
+142 KNFLKGFVYVK

-165 IKGVS
+165 IKGIS
-170 VSPGEK
+170 VAPGER

-206 GKRLTGDWGGLIIC
+206 GKRVTGDWGGLIIC

-226 RTNQPTIEGGPGTLY
+226 RTNQPTIEGGPGTHY
-241 GNTTSDEFNAESSG
+241 GNTTSDEFNGESSG

-292 QVSFSNDDSY
+292 QVSYSNDDSY

-331 GKLQFLLSVRDKNIA
+331 GKLQFLLSVRDKDIA

-360 DGSSNTP
+360 DGSTNTP
-367 LTKPV
+367 FTKPV

-380 PFYGKVSDK
+380 PFYGKVSDR

-409 FQAAMHLRRNTSL
+409 YQAAMHLRRNSSL
-422 NVYNSVFTG
+422 NIYNSVFTG

-439 DKKGTAN
+439 DKKGQAN

-451 KNVIFAGMWKN
+451 ENVIFAGMWKN
-462 FYEDDK
+462 FYED
-468 VCKIPDELKRV
+468 E
-479 RIKKEGDKVS
+479 KVS
-489 ENFFNLAGSNTTL
+489 ENFFNRAGNNTVLENTRQ
-502 ATTNEIIS
+502 IIA
-510 KDGDYSSVVASA
+510 KDGDYSSVVADA
-522 VQGAE
+522 VKGAD
-527 FVDEVLNNSFFEKV
+527 FSKLADSFFEKV
-541 TYKGAFDGKNDW
+541 TYKGAFDGTNDW
-553 TAGWTNWDP
+553 TEGWTNWDP
-562 QNTEY
+562 QNTVY

>member
-11 SVLTMAVMF
+11 SVFALAVMF
-20 GTVSCSDDDDKP
+20 GTVSCSDDDEKE
-32 DGSVA
+32 GTIA

-43 SPTTATIK
+43 NPTTAAVKPGAT
-51 VGESTT
+51 VT
-57 LSATITPSDATD
+57 LSATVTPEDATD
-69 KTVTWSTSDEKVATV
+69 KTITWSSSDEKVATV
-84 DAGKVTA
+84 DGGKVTG
-91 VAEGSATITVTTKD
+91 VAEGTATITATTKSGD
-105 GGKTATCTVT
+105 KTATCTVT
-115 VSNDAPSSKEVILEG
+115 VSEDAPAVIEDTLEG
-130 NITADLTINAAD
+130 NITADRTISAAN
-142 KNFMKGFVYVK
+142 KNFLKGFVYVK

-165 IKGVS
+165 IKGIS
-170 VSPGEK
+170 VASGER

-206 GKRLTGDWGGLIIC
+206 GKRVTGDWGGLIIC

-226 RTNQPTIEGGPGTLY
+226 RTNQPTIEGGPGTHY
-241 GNTTSDEFNAESSG
+241 GNTTSDEFNGESSG

-292 QVSFSNDDSY
+292 QVSYSNDDSY

-317 KGWDDDFDTDFGYT
+317 KGWDDDFDTDYGYT
-331 GKLQFLLSVRDKNIA
+331 GKLQFLLSVRDKDIA

-360 DGSSNTP
+360 DGSTNTP
-367 LTKPV
+367 FTKPV

-380 PFYGKVSDK
+380 PFYGKVSDR

-409 FQAAMHLRRNTSL
+409 YQAAMHLRRNSSL

-439 DKKGTAN
+439 DKKGQAN

-451 KNVIFAGMWKN
+451 ENVIFACMWKN
-462 FYEDDK
+462 FYED
-468 VCKIPDELKRV
+468 E
-479 RIKKEGDKVS
+479 KVS
-489 ENFFNLAGSNTTL
+489 ENFFNRAGNNTVLENTRQ
-502 ATTNEIIS
+502 IIA
-510 KDGDYSSVVASA
+510 KDGDYSSVVADA
-522 VQGAE
+522 VKGAD
-527 FVDEVLNNSFFEKV
+527 FSKLADSFFEKV
-541 TYKGAFDGKNDW
+541 TYKGAFDGTNDW
-553 TAGWTNWDP
+553 TEGWTNWDP
-562 QNTEY
+562 QNTVY

>member
-422 NVYNSVFTG
+422 NVY

-462 FYEDDK
+462 FYED
-468 VCKIPDELKRV
+468 
-479 RIKKEGDKVS
+479 DKVS

>member
-11 SVLTMAVMF
+11 SVFALAVMF
-20 GTVSCSDDDDKP
+20 GTVSCSDDDEKE
-32 DGSVA
+32 GTIA
-37 VSAVAV
+37 VSAIAV
-43 SPTTATIK
+43 NPTTAAVKPGAT
-51 VGESTT
+51 VT
-57 LSATITPSDATD
+57 LSATVTPEDATD
-69 KTVTWSTSDEKVATV
+69 KTITWSSSDEKVATV
-84 DAGKVTA
+84 DGGKVTG
-91 VAEGSATITVTTKD
+91 VAEGTATITATTKSGD
-105 GGKTATCTVT
+105 KTATCAVT
-115 VSNDAPSSKEVILEG
+115 VSEDAPEVLEDTLEG
-130 NITADLTINAAD
+130 NITADRTISAAN
-142 KNFMKGFVYVK
+142 KNFLKGFVYVK

-165 IKGVS
+165 IKGIS
-170 VSPGEK
+170 VAPGER

-186 KIIAEGTVDK
+186 RIIAEGTVDK

-206 GKRLTGDWGGLIIC
+206 GQRVTGDWGGLIIC

-226 RTNQPTIEGGPGTLY
+226 RTNRPKIEGGPDTEY
-241 GNTTSDEFNAESSG
+241 GNTTSDEFNGESSG

-292 QVSFSNDDSY
+292 QVSYSNDDSY

-331 GKLQFLLSVRDKNIA
+331 GKLQFLLSVRDKDIA

-360 DGSSNTP
+360 DGSTNTP
-367 LTKPV
+367 FTKPV

-380 PFYGKVSDK
+380 PFYGKVSDR

-409 FQAAMHLRRNTSL
+409 FQAAMHLRRNSSL

-439 DKKGTAN
+439 DKKGQAN

-451 KNVIFAGMWKN
+451 ENVIFAGMWKN
-462 FYEDDK
+462 FYED
-468 VCKIPDELKRV
+468 E
-479 RIKKEGDKVS
+479 KVS
-489 ENFFNLAGSNTTL
+489 ENFFNRAGNNTVLENTQQ
-502 ATTNEIIS
+502 IIA
-510 KDGDYSSVVASA
+510 KDGDYSSVVADA
-522 VQGAE
+522 VKGAD
-527 FVDEVLNNSFFEKV
+527 FSKLADSFFEKV
-541 TYKGAFDGKNDW
+541 TYKGAFDGTNDW
-553 TAGWTNWDP
+553 TEGWTNWDP
-562 QNTEY
+562 QNTVY

>member
-11 SVLTMAVMF
+11 SMFALAVMF
-20 GTVSCSDDDDKP
+20 GTVSCSDDDEKE
-32 DGSVA
+32 GTIA

-43 SPTTATIK
+43 NPTTAAVKPGAT
-51 VGESTT
+51 VT
-57 LSATITPSDATD
+57 LSATVTPEDATD
-69 KTVTWSTSDEKVATV
+69 KTITWSSSDEKVATV
-84 DAGKVTA
+84 DGGKVTG
-91 VAEGSATITVTTKD
+91 VAEGTATITATTKSGD
-105 GGKTATCTVT
+105 KTATCTVT
-115 VSNDAPSSKEVILEG
+115 VSDDAAEVIEDTLEG
-130 NITADLTINAAD
+130 NITADRTISAAN
-142 KNFMKGFVYVK
+142 KNFLKGFVYVK

-165 IKGVS
+165 IKGIS
-170 VSPGEK
+170 VAPGER

-206 GKRLTGDWGGLIIC
+206 GKRVTGDWGGLIIC

-226 RTNQPTIEGGPGTLY
+226 RTNQPTIEGGPGTHY
-241 GNTTSDEFNAESSG
+241 GNTTSDEFNGESSG

-292 QVSFSNDDSY
+292 QVSYSNDDSY

-331 GKLQFLLSVRDKNIA
+331 GKLQFLLSVRDKDIA

-360 DGSSNTP
+360 DGSTNTP
-367 LTKPV
+367 FTKPV

-380 PFYGKVSDK
+380 PFYGKVSDM

-409 FQAAMHLRRNTSL
+409 YQAAMHLRRNSSL

-439 DKKGTAN
+439 DKKGQAN

-451 KNVIFAGMWKN
+451 ENVIFAGMWKN
-462 FYEDDK
+462 FYED
-468 VCKIPDELKRV
+468 E
-479 RIKKEGDKVS
+479 KVS
-489 ENFFNLAGSNTTL
+489 ENFFNRAGNNTVLENTQQ
-502 ATTNEIIS
+502 IIA
-510 KDGDYSSVVASA
+510 KDGDYSSVVVDA
-522 VQGAE
+522 VKGAD
-527 FVDEVLNNSFFEKV
+527 FSKLADSFFEKV
-541 TYKGAFDGKNDW
+541 TYKGAFDGTNDW
-553 TAGWTNWDP
+553 TEGWTNWDP
-562 QNTEY
+562 QNTVY

>member
-11 SVLTMAVMF
+11 SVFALAVMF
-20 GTVSCSDDDDKP
+20 GTVSCSDDDEKE
-32 DGSVA
+32 GTIA
-37 VSAVAV
+37 VSAIAV
-43 SPTTATIK
+43 NPTTAAVKPGAT
-51 VGESTT
+51 VT
-57 LSATITPSDATD
+57 LSATVTPEDATD
-69 KTVTWSTSDEKVATV
+69 KTITWSSSDEKVATV
-84 DAGKVTA
+84 DGGKVTG
-91 VAEGSATITVTTKD
+91 VAEGTATITATTKSGD
-105 GGKTATCTVT
+105 KTATCAVT
-115 VSNDAPSSKEVILEG
+115 VSEDAPEVLEDTLEG
-130 NITADLTINAAD
+130 NITADRTISAAN
-142 KNFMKGFVYVK
+142 KNFLKGFVYVK

-165 IKGVS
+165 IKGIS
-170 VSPGEK
+170 VAPGER

-206 GKRLTGDWGGLIIC
+206 GKRVTGDWGGLIIC

-226 RTNQPTIEGGPGTLY
+226 RTNQPTIEGGPGTHY
-241 GNTTSDEFNAESSG
+241 GNTTSDEFNGESSG

-292 QVSFSNDDSY
+292 QVSYSNDDSY

-331 GKLQFLLSVRDKNIA
+331 GKLQFLLSVRDKDIA

-360 DGSSNTP
+360 DGSTNTP
-367 LTKPV
+367 FTKPV

-380 PFYGKVSDK
+380 PFYGKVSDR

-409 FQAAMHLRRNTSL
+409 YQAAMHLRRNSSL

-439 DKKGTAN
+439 DKKGQAN

-451 KNVIFAGMWKN
+451 ENVIFAGMWKN
-462 FYEDDK
+462 FYED
-468 VCKIPDELKRV
+468 E
-479 RIKKEGDKVS
+479 KVS
-489 ENFFNLAGSNTTL
+489 ENFFNRAGNNTILENTQQ
-502 ATTNEIIS
+502 IIA
-510 KDGDYSSVVASA
+510 KDGDYSSVVADA
-522 VQGAE
+522 VKGAD
-527 FVDEVLNNSFFEKV
+527 FSKLADSFFEKV
-541 TYKGAFDGKNDW
+541 TYKGAFDGTNDW
-553 TAGWTNWDP
+553 TEGWTNWDP
-562 QNTEY
+562 QNTVY

>member
-11 SVLTMAVMF
+11 SVFALAVMF
-20 GTVSCSDDDDKP
+20 GTVSCSDDDEKE
-32 DGSVA
+32 GTIA

-43 SPTTATIK
+43 NPTTAAVKPGAT
-51 VGESTT
+51 VA
-57 LSATITPSDATD
+57 LSATVTPEDATD
-69 KTVTWSTSDEKVATV
+69 KTITWSSSDEKVATV
-84 DAGKVTA
+84 DGGKVTG
-91 VAEGSATITVTTKD
+91 VAEGTATITATTKSGD
-105 GGKTATCTVT
+105 KTATCAVT
-115 VSNDAPSSKEVILEG
+115 VSEDAPEVLEDTLEG
-130 NITADLTINAAD
+130 NITADRTISAAN
-142 KNFMKGFVYVK
+142 KNFLKGFVYVK

-165 IKGVS
+165 IKGIS
-170 VSPGEK
+170 VAPGER

-206 GKRLTGDWGGLIIC
+206 GKRVTGDWGGLIIC

-226 RTNQPTIEGGPGTLY
+226 RTNQPTIEGGPGTHY
-241 GNTTSDEFNAESSG
+241 GNTTSDEFNGESSG

-292 QVSFSNDDSY
+292 QVSYSNDDSY

-331 GKLQFLLSVRDKNIA
+331 GKLQFLLSVRDKDIA

-360 DGSSNTP
+360 DGSTNTP
-367 LTKPV
+367 FTKPV

-380 PFYGKVSDK
+380 PFYGKVSDR

-409 FQAAMHLRRNTSL
+409 YQAAMHLRRNSSL

-439 DKKGTAN
+439 DKKGQAN

-451 KNVIFAGMWKN
+451 ENVIFAGMWKN
-462 FYEDDK
+462 FYED
-468 VCKIPDELKRV
+468 E
-479 RIKKEGDKVS
+479 KVS
-489 ENFFNLAGSNTTL
+489 ENFFNRAGNNTVLENTQQ
-502 ATTNEIIS
+502 IIA
-510 KDGDYSSVVASA
+510 KDGDYSSVVADA
-522 VQGAE
+522 VKGAD
-527 FVDEVLNNSFFEKV
+527 FSKLADSFFEKV
-541 TYKGAFDGKNDW
+541 TYKGAFDGTNDW
-553 TAGWTNWDP
+553 TEGWTNWDP
-562 QNTEY
+562 QNTVY

>member
-11 SVLTMAVMF
+11 SVFALAVMF
-20 GTVSCSDDDDKP
+20 GTVSCSDDDEKE
-32 DGSVA
+32 GTIA
-37 VSAVAV
+37 VSAIAV
-43 SPTTATIK
+43 NPTTAAVKPGAT
-51 VGESTT
+51 VT
-57 LSATITPSDATD
+57 LSATVTPEDATD
-69 KTVTWSTSDEKVATV
+69 KTITWSSSDEKVATV
-84 DAGKVTA
+84 DGGKVTG
-91 VAEGSATITVTTKD
+91 VAEGTATITATTKSGD
-105 GGKTATCTVT
+105 KTATCTVT
-115 VSNDAPSSKEVILEG
+115 VSEDTPAVIEDTLEG
-130 NITADLTINAAD
+130 NITADRTISAAN
-142 KNFMKGFVYVK
+142 KNFLKGFVYVK

-165 IKGVS
+165 IKGIS
-170 VSPGEK
+170 VASGER

-206 GKRLTGDWGGLIIC
+206 GKRVTGDWGGLIIC

-226 RTNQPTIEGGPGTLY
+226 RTNQPTIEGGPGTHY
-241 GNTTSDEFNAESSG
+241 GNTTSDEFNGESSG

-292 QVSFSNDDSY
+292 QVSYSNDDSY

-317 KGWDDDFDTDFGYT
+317 KGWDDDFDTDYGYT
-331 GKLQFLLSVRDKNIA
+331 GKLQFLLSVRDKDIA

-360 DGSSNTP
+360 DGSTNTP
-367 LTKPV
+367 FTKPV

-380 PFYGKVSDK
+380 PFYGKVSDR

-409 FQAAMHLRRNTSL
+409 YQAAMHLRRNSSL

-439 DKKGTAN
+439 DKKGQAN

-451 KNVIFAGMWKN
+451 ENVIFAGMWKN
-462 FYEDDK
+462 FYED
-468 VCKIPDELKRV
+468 E
-479 RIKKEGDKVS
+479 KVS
-489 ENFFNLAGSNTTL
+489 ENFFNRAGNNTVLENTRQ
-502 ATTNEIIS
+502 IIA
-510 KDGDYSSVVASA
+510 KDGDYSSVVADA
-522 VQGAE
+522 VKGAD
-527 FVDEVLNNSFFEKV
+527 FSKLADSFFEKV
-541 TYKGAFDGKNDW
+541 TYKGAFDGTNDW
-553 TAGWTNWDP
+553 TEGWTNWDP
-562 QNTEY
+562 QNTVY

>member
-11 SVLTMAVMF
+11 SVFALAVMF
-20 GTVSCSDDDDKP
+20 GTVSCSDDDEKE
-32 DGSVA
+32 GTIA

-43 SPTTATIK
+43 NPTTAAVKPGAT
-51 VGESTT
+51 VT
-57 LSATITPSDATD
+57 LSATVTPEDATD
-69 KTVTWSTSDEKVATV
+69 KTITWSSSDEKVATV
-84 DAGKVTA
+84 DGGKVTG
-91 VAEGSATITVTTKD
+91 VAEGNATITATTKSGD
-105 GGKTATCTVT
+105 KTATCTVT
-115 VSNDAPSSKEVILEG
+115 VSEDAPAVIEDTLEG
-130 NITADLTINAAD
+130 NITADRTISAAN
-142 KNFMKGFVYVK
+142 KNFLKGFVYVK

-165 IKGVS
+165 IKGIS
-170 VSPGEK
+170 VASGER

-206 GKRLTGDWGGLIIC
+206 GKRVTGDWGGLIIC

-226 RTNQPTIEGGPGTLY
+226 RTNQPTIEGGPGTHY
-241 GNTTSDEFNAESSG
+241 GNTTSDEFNGESSG

-292 QVSFSNDDSY
+292 QVSYSNDDSY

-317 KGWDDDFDTDFGYT
+317 KGWDDDFDTDYGYT
-331 GKLQFLLSVRDKNIA
+331 GKLQFLLSVRDKDIA

-360 DGSSNTP
+360 DGSTNTP
-367 LTKPV
+367 FTKPV

-380 PFYGKVSDK
+380 PFYGKVSDR

-409 FQAAMHLRRNTSL
+409 YQAAMHLRRNSSL

-439 DKKGTAN
+439 DKKGQAN

-451 KNVIFAGMWKN
+451 ENVIFAGMWKN
-462 FYEDDK
+462 FYED
-468 VCKIPDELKRV
+468 E
-479 RIKKEGDKVS
+479 KVS
-489 ENFFNLAGSNTTL
+489 ENFFNRVGNNMVLENTRQ
-502 ATTNEIIS
+502 IIA
-510 KDGDYSSVVASA
+510 KDGDYSSVVADA
-522 VQGAE
+522 VKGAD
-527 FVDEVLNNSFFEKV
+527 FSKLADSFFEKV
-541 TYKGAFDGKNDW
+541 TYKGAFDGTNDW
-553 TAGWTNWDP
+553 TEGWTNWDP
-562 QNTEY
+562 QNTVY

>member
-11 SVLTMAVMF
+11 SVFALAVMF
-20 GTVSCSDDDDKP
+20 GTVSCSDDDEKE
-32 DGSVA
+32 GTIA

-43 SPTTATIK
+43 NPTTAAVKPGAT
-51 VGESTT
+51 VT
-57 LSATITPSDATD
+57 LSATVTPEDATD
-69 KTVTWSTSDEKVATV
+69 KTITWSSSDEKVATV
-84 DAGKVTA
+84 DGGKVTG
-91 VAEGSATITVTTKD
+91 VAEGTATITATTKSGD
-105 GGKTATCTVT
+105 KTATCTVT
-115 VSNDAPSSKEVILEG
+115 VSEDAPAVIEDTLEG
-130 NITADLTINAAD
+130 NITADRTISAAN
-142 KNFMKGFVYVK
+142 KNFLKGFVYVK

-165 IKGVS
+165 IKGIS
-170 VSPGEK
+170 VASGER

-206 GKRLTGDWGGLIIC
+206 GKRVTGDWGGLIIC

-226 RTNQPTIEGGPGTLY
+226 RTNQPTIEGGPGTHY
-241 GNTTSDEFNAESSG
+241 GDTTSDEFNGESSG

-292 QVSFSNDDSY
+292 QVSYSNDDSY

-317 KGWDDDFDTDFGYT
+317 KGWDDDFDTDYGYT
-331 GKLQFLLSVRDKNIA
+331 GKLQFLLSVRDKDIA

-360 DGSSNTP
+360 DGSTNTP
-367 LTKPV
+367 FTKPV

-380 PFYGKVSDK
+380 PFYGKVSDR

-409 FQAAMHLRRNTSL
+409 FQAAMHLRRNSSL

-439 DKKGTAN
+439 DKKGQAN

-451 KNVIFAGMWKN
+451 ENVIFAGMWKN
-462 FYEDDK
+462 FYED
-468 VCKIPDELKRV
+468 E
-479 RIKKEGDKVS
+479 KVS
-489 ENFFNLAGSNTTL
+489 ENFFNRAGNNTVLENTRQ
-502 ATTNEIIS
+502 IIA
-510 KDGDYSSVVASA
+510 KDGDYSSVVADA
-522 VQGAE
+522 VKGAD
-527 FVDEVLNNSFFEKV
+527 FSKLADSFFEKV
-541 TYKGAFDGKNDW
+541 TYKGAFDGTNDW
-553 TAGWTNWDP
+553 TEGWTNWDP
-562 QNTEY
+562 QNTVY